1 MILRIKWGDIEPL
14 LKKRFA
20 LQEEVRSP
28 VFYFEN
34 EEEIYVYKETTS
46 SNLLCAE
53 VYITEIQDFVAFKQ
67 EYLVD
72 AIELVEKPKSN
83 TLIIKSE

>member
-1 MILRIKWGDIEPL
+1 MILPIKWGAIESL

-34 EEEIYVYKETTS
+34 EEEIYIYKETKAG
-46 SNLLCAE
+46 NLLCAE
-53 VYITEIQDFVAFKQ
+53 VYITEISDFVAFKQ

-72 AIELVEKPKSN
+72 AIEFTSKPKDN
-83 TLIIKSE
+83 TLIIKTE